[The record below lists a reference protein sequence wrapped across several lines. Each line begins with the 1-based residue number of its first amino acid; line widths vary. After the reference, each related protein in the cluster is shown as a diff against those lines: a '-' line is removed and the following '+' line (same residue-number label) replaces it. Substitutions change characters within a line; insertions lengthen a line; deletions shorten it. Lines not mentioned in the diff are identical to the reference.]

1 MGGMGERIYSMH
13 HFIYVTKKEAM
24 PVKKEMIRLINE
36 VQNLVRQNF
45 TFRFD
50 FVGSSKRN
58 MVTYDRKSNIGY
70 DFDVNIEVNDDNE
83 KYSPD
88 KIRSII
94 MTAINKVASKYGYD
108 FCEDST
114 SVLTIKVKNTAR
126 SRIIH
131 SCDFAIVYNCEN
143 GDQQYIRFNK
153 DNQNYTWE
161 YRGNGFVD
169 LPQKIEW
176 IKRNKLWN
184 ELKEYYIEKKNNN
197 TNPQKHSR
205 SIFAE
210 TVNEICQKNN
220 Y

>member
-1 MGGMGERIYSMH
+1 MH
-13 HFIYVTKKEAM
+13 DFVYVTKKEAM
-24 PVKKEMIRLINE
+24 PVKKELISLINE
-36 VQNLVRQNF
+36 VQNIVRQNF

-50 FVGSSKRN
+50 FVGSCKRK
-58 MVTYDRKSNIGY
+58 MITYARKSTIGY

-83 KYSPD
+83 NYSPD
-88 KIRSII
+88 EIRSII
-94 MTAINKVASKYGYD
+94 MTAINKVAPKYGYD

-131 SCDFAIVYNCEN
+131 SCDFAIVNNCET
-143 GDQQYIRFNK
+143 GEQQYIRFNK

-176 IKRNKLWN
+176 IRSNKLWN
-184 ELKEYYIEKKNNN
+184 ELKDYYIEKKNNN

>member
-1 MGGMGERIYSMH
+1 MH
-13 HFIYVTKKEAM
+13 DFIYVTKKEAM
-24 PVKKEMIRLINE
+24 PVKKELISLINE

>member
-1 MGGMGERIYSMH
+1 MH
-13 HFIYVTKKEAM
+13 DFIYVTKKEAM
-24 PVKKEMIRLINE
+24 PVKKELISLINE

-131 SCDFAIVYNCEN
+131 SCDFAIVNNCET
-143 GDQQYIRFNK
+143 GEQQYIRFNK

>member
-1 MGGMGERIYSMH
+1 MH
-13 HFIYVTKKEAM
+13 DFIYVTKKEAM
-24 PVKKEMIRLINE
+24 PVKKELIRLINE

-161 YRGNGFVD
+161 YRGNGFID
-169 LPQKIEW
+169 LPQKLEW

-184 ELKEYYIEKKNNN
+184 ELKDYYIEKKNNN

>member
-1 MGGMGERIYSMH
+1 MH
-13 HFIYVTKKEAM
+13 DFVYVTKKEAM
-24 PVKKEMIRLINE
+24 PVKKELISLINE
-36 VQNLVRQNF
+36 VQNIVRQNF

-50 FVGSSKRN
+50 FVGSYKRN
-58 MVTYDRKSNIGY
+58 MITYDRKSNIGY

-83 KYSPD
+83 NYSPD
-88 KIRSII
+88 EIRLII
-94 MTAINKVASKYGYD
+94 MTAINKVAPKYGYD

-131 SCDFAIVYNCEN
+131 SCDFAIVNNCET
-143 GDQQYIRFNK
+143 GEQQYIRFNK

-176 IKRNKLWN
+176 IRRNKLWN
-184 ELKEYYIEKKNNN
+184 ELKDYYIEKKNNN

>member
-1 MGGMGERIYSMH
+1 MGGMGERRYSMH
-13 HFIYVTKKEAM
+13 DFIYVTKKEAM
-24 PVKKEMIRLINE
+24 PVKKELISLINE

-153 DNQNYTWE
+153 DNQIYTWE

>member
-1 MGGMGERIYSMH
+1 MSDFR
-13 HFIYVTKKEAM
+13 YVTRDEARDARM
-24 PVKKEMIRLINE
+24 DLIDLIRDVGNY
-36 VQNLVRQNF
+36 VRDYF
-45 TFRFD
+45 TFQFN
-50 FVGSSKRN
+50 FIGSSARN
-58 MVTYDRKSNIGY
+58 MITYDRKSNIGY

-83 KYSPD
+83 NYSPD
-88 KIRSII
+88 EIRSII
-94 MTAINKVASKYGYD
+94 MTAINKVAPKYGYD

-131 SCDFAIVYNCEN
+131 SCDFAIVNNCET
-143 GDQQYIRFNK
+143 GEQQYIRFNK

-176 IKRNKLWN
+176 IRRNKLWN
-184 ELKEYYIEKKNNN
+184 ELKDYYIEKKNNN

>member
-1 MGGMGERIYSMH
+1 MH
-13 HFIYVTKKEAM
+13 DFVYVTKKEAM
-24 PVKKEMIRLINE
+24 PVKKELISLINE

-94 MTAINKVASKYGYD
+94 MTAINKVAPKYGYD

-131 SCDFAIVYNCEN
+131 SCDFAIVNNCET
-143 GDQQYIRFNK
+143 GEQQYIRFNK

-176 IKRNKLWN
+176 IRRNKLWN
-184 ELKEYYIEKKNNN
+184 ELKDYYIEKKNNN

>member
-1 MGGMGERIYSMH
+1 MGGMGERRYSMH
-13 HFIYVTKKEAM
+13 DFIYVTKKEAM
-24 PVKKEMIRLINE
+24 PVKKELIRLINE

-88 KIRSII
+88 KIRLII
-94 MTAINKVASKYGYD
+94 MTSINKVASKYGYD

-114 SVLTIKVKNTAR
+114 SVLTIKVKSTAR

-131 SCDFAIVYNCEN
+131 SCDFAIVYNCKN

-153 DNQNYTWE
+153 DN
-161 YRGNGFVD
+161 
-169 LPQKIEW
+169 
-176 IKRNKLWN
+176 
-184 ELKEYYIEKKNNN
+184 
-197 TNPQKHSR
+197 
-205 SIFAE
+205 
-210 TVNEICQKNN
+210 
-220 Y
+220 

>member
-1 MGGMGERIYSMH
+1 MH
-13 HFIYVTKKEAM
+13 DFIYVTKKESM
-24 PVKKEMIRLINE
+24 PVKKELIRLINE

-94 MTAINKVASKYGYD
+94 MAAINKVVSKYGYD

-126 SRIIH
+126 SRIMH

-161 YRGNGFVD
+161 YRGKGIAD
-169 LPQKIEW
+169 LSQKIEW

-184 ELKEYYIEKKNNN
+184 ELKDYYIEKKNNN

>member
-1 MGGMGERIYSMH
+1 MH
-13 HFIYVTKKEAM
+13 DFIYVTKKEAM
-24 PVKKEMIRLINE
+24 PVKKELISLINE
-36 VQNLVRQNF
+36 VQNLVRQKF
-45 TFRFD
+45 TLRFD

>member
-1 MGGMGERIYSMH
+1 MH
-13 HFIYVTKKEAM
+13 DFVYVTKKEAM
-24 PVKKEMIRLINE
+24 PVKKELISLINE
-36 VQNLVRQNF
+36 VQNIVRQNF

-50 FVGSSKRN
+50 FFGSCKRN
-58 MVTYDRKSNIGY
+58 MITYDRKSNIGY

-83 KYSPD
+83 NYSPD
-88 KIRSII
+88 EIRSII
-94 MTAINKVASKYGYD
+94 MTAINKVAPKYGYD

-131 SCDFAIVYNCEN
+131 SCDFAIVNNCET
-143 GDQQYIRFNK
+143 GEQQYIRFNK
-153 DNQNYTWE
+153 DNQNHTWE

-176 IKRNKLWN
+176 IRRNKLWN
-184 ELKEYYIEKKNNN
+184 ELKDYYIEKKNNN